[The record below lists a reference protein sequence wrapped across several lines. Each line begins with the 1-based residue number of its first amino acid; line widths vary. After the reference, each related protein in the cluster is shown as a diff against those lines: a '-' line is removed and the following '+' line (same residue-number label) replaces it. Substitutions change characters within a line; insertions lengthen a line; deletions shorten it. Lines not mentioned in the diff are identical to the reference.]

1 MNHETALGVACH
13 LFIVIGISAVVV
25 AIAISQ
31 GKEFKEEYRAWKGDK
46 RK

>member
-1 MNHETALGVACH
+1 MNHETSLGVACH

-31 GKEFKEEYRAWKGDK
+31 GKEFKEEYREWKGDK
-46 RK
+46 GK

>member
-13 LFIVIGISAVVV
+13 LFIVIGISALVV
-25 AIAISQ
+25 ALIITQ
-31 GKEFKEEYRAWKGDK
+31 RDDFKEEYRAWKGDK

>member
-31 GKEFKEEYRAWKGDK
+31 GKEFKEEYKNWKNEK
-46 RK
+46 TR

>member
-13 LFIVIGISAVVV
+13 MIIIIGLSALVV

-46 RK
+46 MK